1 MTSNSPIVPPAP
13 VLKFPIALKPPGK
26 AVSGTKEQS
35 KPSPQKEE
43 SSFDTKPA
51 APQQDLT
58 TIYEWAQSMQG
69 NTQVDIR
76 TLSWNDRLALL
87 DGPTASLVAGD
98 KIVGAAPLRLVLA
111 ASTTAR
117 HHFLTANE
125 VPSVCVNHHALG
137 NVLVE
142 LFNYLKST
150 STKRHCYNL
159 KISALAHDVNLI
171 LAAESTG
178 LIAYIGNIRNFWW
191 AYLKFTPQWYHYAI
205 ANISEFDSWM
215 ETLPQMPNAMNE
227 HVNHWDAQRAGKK
240 IAAEQKREQ
249 DKKDALAEQLR
260 IAPGGRSGGYGSSV
274 FVEPRAPSGMSSVLE
289 PLSHNA
295 VS

>member
-191 AYLKFTPQWYHYAI
+191 AYLKFTPVEQIGYENPRALETRHGA
-205 ANISEFDSWM
+205 ADGEFHHDQDTDEAFGVAVFDSWM

-260 IAPGGRSGGYGSSV
+260 IAP
-274 FVEPRAPSGMSSVLE
+274 
-289 PLSHNA
+289 A
-295 VS
+295 V